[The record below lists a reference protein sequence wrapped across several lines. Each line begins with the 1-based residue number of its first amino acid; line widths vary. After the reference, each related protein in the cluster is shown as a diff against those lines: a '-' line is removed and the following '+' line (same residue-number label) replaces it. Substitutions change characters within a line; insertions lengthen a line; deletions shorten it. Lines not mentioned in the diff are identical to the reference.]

1 MRENNKIPITKKI
14 TEALSHD
21 IAVFNTAS
29 ETIDIKRSVANSFQS
44 LSLKSENFIEPFFI

>member
-1 MRENNKIPITKKI
+1 MSENNRMPIIKKI
-14 TEALSHD
+14 TEALSQD

-44 LSLKSENFIEPFFI
+44 LSFKSENFI

>member
-1 MRENNKIPITKKI
+1 MPITKKI

>member
-1 MRENNKIPITKKI
+1 MSENNRMPIIKKI
-14 TEALSHD
+14 TEALSQD

-44 LSLKSENFIEPFFI
+44 LSFKSENFIEPFFI